1 MIESKNGKPPMEPAD
16 RELTKTINQFN
27 ILNTIRKAGLISRV
41 EIAELTGQS
50 RAAVT
55 NITARLIK
63 EKMIFEKETKTSP
76 TRGRRRIMLALNP
89 QAAHVV
95 GVKLSAF
102 QVSFAVTNLQA
113 DVLSS
118 LIVPVRTGKRT
129 VEFMADLIE
138 EGIRHCV
145 AEARLSM
152 RKISGIGIGIPGL
165 IDSEKG
171 IAYWSPLYKRGN
183 KTLRNLIQA
192 RFKIR
197 TYIENDANTVTLA
210 QQWFGE
216 GRDVDNFVVVT
227 VEHGIGMGIVVN
239 GQMHRGVNRIGAEF
253 GHLVIRP
260 GGAPCRCGKR
270 GCIESYVA
278 DYRILNNAIEACKAG
293 YWKCNGVSSLT
304 IEEVTDIAKKGE
316 PTLRKIFKKA
326 GEVLGLGISG
336 LVQIFNPEKIIIAG
350 EGVRA
355 GELLFTPMHKMIKT
369 HTTPQMIETLQ
380 ISIQN
385 WKDTD
390 WARGAASLVLQELYK
405 SPLDR
410 IRLVI

>member
-1 MIESKNGKPPMEPAD
+1 MDVSN
-16 RELTKTINQFN
+16 RQFTKTINQFN
-27 ILNTIRKAGLISRV
+27 ILNTIRRAGLISRV

-55 NITARLIK
+55 NITARLLK
-63 EKMIFEKETKTSP
+63 EKIIVEQETKTSSS
-76 TRGRRRIMLALNP
+76 RGRRRVLLALNP
-89 QAAHVV
+89 TAAYVV

-102 QVSFAVTNLQA
+102 QVSFAVTNMQA

-118 LIVPVRTGKRT
+118 LIVPVRIGKKS
-129 VEFMADLIE
+129 VEFVAGLIE

-145 AEARLSM
+145 SEALISM

-165 IDSEKG
+165 VSSEKG
-171 IAYWSPLYKRGN
+171 ITYWSALYKKGN
-183 KTLRNLIQA
+183 TTLRDLVQKRLNI
-192 RFKIR
+192 K

-216 GRDVDNFVVVT
+216 GRGVDNFLMVT
-227 VEHGIGMGIVVN
+227 VEHGVGMGIVVN
-239 GQMHRGVNRIGAEF
+239 GQIYRGVKGIGAEF

-278 DYRILNNAIEACKAG
+278 DYSLLGAAIEACKAG
-293 YWKCNGVSSLT
+293 KWQCKNVSSLT
-304 IEEVTDIAKKGE
+304 IEEVTAIAKKGE
-316 PTLRKIFKKA
+316 PALRKIFKRS
-326 GEVLGLGISG
+326 GEILGLGMSG

-355 GELLFTPMHKMIKT
+355 GALLFEPMQKMIKA
-369 HTTPQMIETLQ
+369 HTTPEMYETLQ
-380 ISIQN
+380 IVIQK
-385 WKDTD
+385 WQDTD

-410 IRLVI
+410 ARPVI

>member
-1 MIESKNGKPPMEPAD
+1 MIESKNGKSPMEVAD

-41 EIAELTGQS
+41 EISELTGQS

-63 EKMIFEKETKTSP
+63 EKMIFEKETEASSS
-76 TRGRRRIMLALNP
+76 RGRRRILLALNP
-89 QAAHVV
+89 EAAHVV

-118 LIVPVRTGKRT
+118 LIVPVRTGKKT

-145 AEARLSM
+145 AEARLNM

-171 IAYWSPLYKRGN
+171 VAYWSPLYKRGN
-183 KTLRNLIQA
+183 TTLRNLIQS
-192 RFKIR
+192 RFKIK

-216 GRDVDNFVVVT
+216 GRDVDNFIVVT
-227 VEHGIGMGIVVN
+227 VEHGIGMGIVVK
-239 GQMHRGVNRIGAEF
+239 GQIHRGVTRIGAEF
-253 GHLVIRP
+253 GHRFIRT

-278 DYRILNNAIEACKAG
+278 DYRILANAIEACKAG
-293 YWKCNGVSSLT
+293 DWKCNNISSLT
-304 IEEVTDIAKKGE
+304 IEEVTDIAKRGE
-316 PTLRKIFKKA
+316 PALRKIFKKA
-326 GEVLGLGISG
+326 GEILGLGISG

-355 GELLFTPMHKMIKT
+355 GELLFMPMQKMIKK
-369 HTTPQMIETLQ
+369 HTTPQMLETLQ
-380 ISIQN
+380 IAIQN

>member
-1 MIESKNGKPPMEPAD
+1 MEVAD
-16 RELTKTINQFN
+16 RELTKAINQFN

-76 TRGRRRIMLALNP
+76 SRGRRRILLALNP
-89 QAAHVV
+89 EAAHVV

-102 QVSFAVTNLQA
+102 QLSFAVTNLQA

-118 LIVPVRTGKRT
+118 LIVPVRIGKRP
-129 VEFMADLIE
+129 VEFVADLIE

-152 RKISGIGIGIPGL
+152 RKISGIGIGMPGL

-171 IAYWSPLYKRGN
+171 VAYWSPLYKKGN
-183 KTLRNLIQA
+183 TTLRNLIQS
-192 RFKIR
+192 RFKIK
-197 TYIENDANTVTLA
+197 THIENDANTVTLA

-216 GRDVDNFVVVT
+216 GRDVDNFLMVT

-239 GQMHRGVNRIGAEF
+239 GQIYRGVNRIGAEF

-260 GGAPCRCGKR
+260 GGALCRCGKR
-270 GCIESYVA
+270 GCIESYAA
-278 DYRILNNAIEACKAG
+278 DYRILETAIEACKAG
-293 YWKCNGVSSLT
+293 DWKCNGVSSLT
-304 IEEVTDIAKKGE
+304 IEEVTDIARKGE
-316 PTLRKIFKKA
+316 PALRNIFKKG
-326 GEVLGLGISG
+326 GEILGLGISG
-336 LVQIFNPEKIIIAG
+336 LAQIFNPEKIIIAG

-355 GELLFTPMHKMIKT
+355 GDLLFRPMHKMIKK
-369 HTTPQMIETLQ
+369 HTTPDMYDTLQ
-380 ISIQN
+380 IVIQK
-385 WKDTD
+385 WQDTD

-410 IRLVI
+410 VRPVI

>member
-1 MIESKNGKPPMEPAD
+1 MEVAN
-16 RELTKTINQFN
+16 RELTKAINQFN

-55 NITARLIK
+55 NITASLIK
-63 EKMIFEKETKTSP
+63 EKMIVEKETEPSAT
-76 TRGRRRIMLALNP
+76 RRRRRVLLGLNP
-89 QAAHVV
+89 AAAYVV

-102 QVSFAVTNLQA
+102 QVSFAVTDMQA

-118 LIVPVRTGKRT
+118 LIIPVRIGKKS
-129 VEFMADLIE
+129 VEFVADLIE

-145 AEARLSM
+145 SEARINM

-165 IDSEKG
+165 VSSEKG
-171 IAYWSPLYKRGN
+171 ITYWSPLYKKGN
-183 KTLRNLIQA
+183 TTLRDLIQK
-192 RFKIR
+192 RFNIK

-216 GRDVDNFVVVT
+216 GRGVDNFLVVT
-227 VEHGIGMGIVVN
+227 VEHGVGMGIVVN
-239 GQMHRGVNRIGAEF
+239 GQIYRGVKGIGAEF
-253 GHLVIRP
+253 GHMVIKP
-260 GGAPCRCGKR
+260 GGAQCRCGKR

-278 DYRILNNAIEACKAG
+278 DYSVLGAAIDACKEG
-293 YWKCNGVSSLT
+293 RWQYKNISSLT
-304 IEEVTDIAKKGE
+304 IEEVTAIAKKGE
-316 PTLRKIFKKA
+316 PALRKIFKRG
-326 GEVLGLGISG
+326 GEILGLGISG

-355 GELLFTPMHKMIKT
+355 GALLFEPMQKMIKA
-369 HTTPQMIETLQ
+369 HTTPEMYETLQ
-380 ISIQN
+380 IVIQK
-385 WKDTD
+385 WQDTD

-405 SPLDR
+405 SPFNR
-410 IRLVI
+410 VRPVI